1 MSTAAKPKMLALE
14 SSDGEQFEVAEE
26 AMGKASAMIRGII
39 DEGCD
44 DEPIRLPQVK
54 GPVLARVL
62 EYVNRH
68 FADPND
74 VLAAS
79 FHFPNADDPIKRF
92 DDAFVQVDQETL
104 FDLIDA
110 ANYLDIQSLLD
121 LTCMTV
127 ADQMKGKSLD
137 EIRKHFHIVNDYSKD
152 EEEDVRRENS
162 WAFE

>member
-1 MSTAAKPKMLALE
+1 M
-14 SSDGEQFEVAEE
+14 Q
-26 AMGKASAMIRGII
+26 
-39 DEGCD
+39 
-44 DEPIRLPQVK
+44 
-54 GPVLARVL
+54 
-62 EYVNRH
+62 
-68 FADPND
+68 
-74 VLAAS
+74 
-79 FHFPNADDPIKRF
+79 
-92 DDAFVQVDQETL
+92 
-104 FDLIDA
+104 A